1 MAAYMGMGLVV
12 FIVDGPGPG
21 GQAPGAGAIAGI
33 VAAGAF
39 LMLLMVAAF
48 AYVWGGYHNLLL
60 RVAQGKR
67 AELTDLFSGNL
78 YFWRLFWG
86 NLLFGALAAVG
97 LILFFIPYFFV
108 LLMFWPFSYVIID
121 QNTGVVDAF
130 RKSRELTSGNLL
142 AIFILSLAAIG
153 INLLGE
159 MACMVGILFSAP
171 LASLTFAVA
180 YCRMSRQATAGTRR
194 N

>member
-12 FIVDGPGPG
+12 FIVEGPGQG

-39 LMLLMVAAF
+39 LMLLMVAAC

-67 AELTDLFSGNL
+67 AELTDLFTGNRF
-78 YFWRLFWG
+78 FWRLFWG

-97 LILFFIPYFFV
+97 LILFFIPYFLV